1 MFMEKGNVV
10 IAHTSR
16 LLRGMLERAIKK
28 SPSFYKNIQ
37 LVADLSD
44 LPGIVDETR
53 PTWMVVSLSTLEE
66 EPAMVQQIMKSHPE
80 TNILGMTM
88 DGSES
93 VIWFLTIQEQ
103 ELGKLTF
110 PELVEVLK
118 KESVHVNQAAVN
130 RHEE

>member
-1 MFMEKGNVV
+1 MEKGNVV

-28 SPSFYKNIQ
+28 SPRFFKNIQ

-44 LPGIVDETR
+44 LPGVADERR
-53 PTWMVVSLSTLEE
+53 PSWVVVSLSTLEE
-66 EPAMVQQIMKSHPE
+66 EPAMFQKIMKSHPE
-80 TNILGMTM
+80 TNILGMTI

-93 VIWFLTIQEQ
+93 VIRFVTIQEQ

-110 PELVEVLK
+110 PKLVEILK
-118 KESVHVNQAAVN
+118 KKSVLVKQTAGN
-130 RHEE
+130 RPEK